1 MVMKTLL
8 IADDH
13 PLVVEGMISLLR
25 SDFNILGSCSN
36 GRDLIAEAER
46 LQPDL
51 ITIDIGMPGLNGI
64 DAATRLKKS
73 CPGSLL
79 VCVTQQNDLEYL
91 LAAFRTGAV
100 GFVSKQDIPAELR
113 TALRTVLRGNRYVT
127 PSLRSAYNKLMRG
140 ESEKLRTNSSP
151 LTPRQ
156 REVLQLIAEGKTSK
170 EIGVALNISTKT
182 VEFHRASIVEVLGL
196 RTVAELTRY
205 ALQHGISGP

>member
-1 MVMKTLL
+1 MSMKTVL

-25 SDFNILGSCSN
+25 SQFDILGSCSN
-36 GRDLIAEAER
+36 GRDLVAEAER
-46 LQPDL
+46 LQPDI

-73 CPGSLL
+73 CPGSTL

-91 LAAFRTGAV
+91 LAAFRVGV
-100 GFVSKQDIPAELR
+100 MGFVSKQDIPAELV
-113 TALRTVLRGNRYVT
+113 TALRTVLQGNLYVT
-127 PSLRSAYNKLMRG
+127 PSLRSVYNKLIHG
-140 ESEKLRTNSSP
+140 ESDKLRTNSSP

-156 REVLQLIAEGKTSK
+156 REVLQLIAEGKTTK
-170 EIGVALNISTKT
+170 EIAVALNISTKT

-205 ALQHGISGP
+205 ALQHGISRL